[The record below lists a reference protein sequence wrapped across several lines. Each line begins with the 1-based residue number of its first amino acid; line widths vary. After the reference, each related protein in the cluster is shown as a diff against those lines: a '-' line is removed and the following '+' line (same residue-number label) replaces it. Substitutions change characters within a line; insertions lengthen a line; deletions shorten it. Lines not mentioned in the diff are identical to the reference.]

1 MDFQPG
7 RAENLN
13 ERRREDMK
21 LDLRVYAV
29 TDRTWTGEKT
39 LACQLEEALQAGV
52 TLVQLREKEMDDKA
66 FLEEARQIKALTDS
80 YGVPLIIND
89 NVKVALD
96 CDAAGVHI
104 GQDDMDAA
112 DVRRL
117 LGPEKILGE
126 TAKTV
131 EQARRAEK
139 AGADYL
145 GSGAVFGSSTK
156 REALPMTME
165 RLKEITDSV
174 SIPVVAI
181 GGITK
186 DNISMFEGTGVDGV
200 ALVSAIF
207 GQRDIAEATKDMKER
222 SRKVVESGKNTDKG

>member
-1 MDFQPG
+1 
-7 RAENLN
+7 
-13 ERRREDMK
+13 MK

-117 LGPEKILGE
+117 LGPEKILGV

-139 AGADYL
+139 A
-145 GSGAVFGSSTK
+145 GAVFGSSTK

-181 GGITK
+181 GGIHRG
-186 DNISMFEGTGVDGV
+186 NIRQLKGTGIAGAAV
-200 ALVSAIF
+200 VSGIF
-207 GQRDIAEATKDMKER
+207 GAEDIKKATAELRIA
-222 SRKVVESGKNTDKG
+222 VEEILAEDKNTGKTAE